1 VGPPPPL
8 AKPLG
13 LVPLPCFVEIPLLHR
28 DVDLLRLHNHG
39 QPSLSLARALA
50 HPRNRLR
57 LPLRLSAG
65 RCASSIGERTR
76 LMSGR
81 IRVRVPAFTTNN
93 LGTLL
98 PMVTPPQTKWPTQ
111 AAFKNLA

>member
-1 VGPPPPL
+1 
-8 AKPLG
+8 
-13 LVPLPCFVEIPLLHR
+13 
-28 DVDLLRLHNHG
+28 
-39 QPSLSLARALA
+39 
-50 HPRNRLR
+50 
-57 LPLRLSAG
+57 
-65 RCASSIGERTR
+65 
-76 LMSGR
+76 MSGR